1 MKKLFILTL
10 LTGVLALSACS
21 KPAPQKPAATKPAT
35 QTPSATPAPTPAAPK
50 TEAPKPDGVT
60 SASPTKE
67 NSDPAVMAK
76 SLSENGT
83 WIFSVLSDVTSTEE
97 LVVSGT
103 FHDKNDETKKVYR
116 KLALYAQDAEH
127 NVTEQYTLTVPKIT
141 VNSPAFRIQNGTV
154 KGDIYVNA
162 EGFELA
168 GTTID
173 GNVYFA
179 TQAFM
184 DSAILD
190 TGTVT
195 GTVSVES

>member
-1 MKKLFILTL
+1 MKKLLTVTILTAAM
-10 LTGVLALSACS
+10 ALSACTA
-21 KPAPQKPAATKPAT
+21 KKA
-35 QTPSATPAPTPAAPK
+35 APTPTPTPTSTPTLAP
-50 TEAPKPDGVT
+50 TATPDGVT

-67 NSDPAVMAK
+67 SSDPAVMAQ
-76 SLSENGT
+76 SLSENGE
-83 WIFSVLSDVTSTEE
+83 WIFSALSDVTLTDE

-103 FHDKNDETKKVYR
+103 FHDKNDTTKKVYR
-116 KLALYAQDAEH
+116 KLALYAQDAEY
-127 NVTEQYTLTVPKIT
+127 NVTAEYTLTVPKIT

-154 KGDIYVNA
+154 KGDVYVNA

-168 GTTID
+168 KCTID

-179 TQAFM
+179 TQELK

-195 GTVSVES
+195 GTVEVK